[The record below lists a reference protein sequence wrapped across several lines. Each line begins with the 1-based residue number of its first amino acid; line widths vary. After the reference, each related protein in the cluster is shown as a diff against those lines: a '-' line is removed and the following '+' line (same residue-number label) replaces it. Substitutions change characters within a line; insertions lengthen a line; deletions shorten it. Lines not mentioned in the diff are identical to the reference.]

1 MLKCYFLSYVRPPQ
15 KNLNQFLA
23 FFGHFN
29 LFHLTILLQLQKPDL
44 RNLPETRFWL
54 LLVNNQLCNIPPS
67 WATSDINNMAGKTFF
82 ILVIHTINILMFFT
96 FFSNFIVKVLSTL
109 WKFRKIFLVNIS
121 HFSILHFSYI
131 VIYQTLHKI
140 ILFCIFFRLLF
151 ILCFH
156 TTFRTIWCNKWHVNL
171 FIAIFFRYLN

>member
-1 MLKCYFLSYVRPPQ
+1 MRPPQ

-82 ILVIHTINILMFFT
+82 ILVIHTNNILMFFT

-140 ILFCIFFRLLF
+140 ILFCIF
-151 ILCFH
+151 H
-156 TTFRTIWCNKWHVNL
+156 TMFSYY
-171 FIAIFFRYLN
+171 FSYYLMQQVTC